1 MTTQQLTNIKGTGN
15 LCAYTSALAR
25 PQTWYL
31 IQ

>member
-25 PQTWYL
+25 PQT
-31 IQ
+31 